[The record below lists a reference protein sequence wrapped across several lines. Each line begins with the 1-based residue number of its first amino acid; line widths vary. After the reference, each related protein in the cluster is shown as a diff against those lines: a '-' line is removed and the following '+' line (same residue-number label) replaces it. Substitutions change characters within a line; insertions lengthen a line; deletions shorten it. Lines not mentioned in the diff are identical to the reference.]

1 MSNNLNPL
9 LPKVMIGR
17 GNNTQLFDPL
27 SSIHDFN
34 LLTLDVELNVD
45 SNPSTARLSIEGS
58 YSSSV
63 IDLGSRIDI
72 WLCKTNM
79 SSKVFTGTIES
90 RKRDYGRASIVTE
103 FIARSQGSRLVQR
116 IVDIVA
122 RQRIREDGF
131 ADNTDDGTEAS
142 NLVKRIVEDVTAY
155 PKVDGAIPIAT
166 LKDEG
171 IDASIYV
178 QRSGITIPVYIM
190 QYRPALDAL
199 QELAEMTG
207 YIFFVDGDSKLHF
220 HQPGIN
226 SNSNILVFKDTLSSD
241 DDPRR
246 VGHIVEYTL
255 EDTIE
260 QVKNIIYGLGG
271 NKPKIS
277 KEVKVSNAYEL
288 LTSYRAVKINMVGV
302 ERELQYIAVRIAKVG
317 NPTVALEG
325 ELRLDDGNNRPKG
338 ALIKAFRKDHQA
350 VASIN
355 SNTQGQWIIFDV
367 GEDNLD
373 VNTPHWLILFK
384 KGDTNNTY
392 AWYHDNGS
400 NGINAYSSDGINWV
414 VQNSSYQFNYR
425 LYYSQRLLTPLADQ
439 ASIDAYGRR
448 EAVVSW
454 PTVIED
460 VELITLTKSQ
470 LDIAKRRKQ
479 IISMICIPADAI
491 VRLGDAVRVVDSRNG
506 LDAVFDVTSINYSF
520 DQGLG
525 DYNYKFTIKGI
536 RFI

>member
-17 GNNTQLFDPL
+17 DNNTQLFDPL

-260 QVKNIIYGLGG
+260 QVKNIIYGL
-271 NKPKIS
+271 
-277 KEVKVSNAYEL
+277 
-288 LTSYRAVKINMVGV
+288 
-302 ERELQYIAVRIAKVG
+302 
-317 NPTVALEG
+317 
-325 ELRLDDGNNRPKG
+325 
-338 ALIKAFRKDHQA
+338 
-350 VASIN
+350 
-355 SNTQGQWIIFDV
+355 
-367 GEDNLD
+367 
-373 VNTPHWLILFK
+373 
-384 KGDTNNTY
+384 
-392 AWYHDNGS
+392 
-400 NGINAYSSDGINWV
+400 
-414 VQNSSYQFNYR
+414 
-425 LYYSQRLLTPLADQ
+425 
-439 ASIDAYGRR
+439 
-448 EAVVSW
+448 
-454 PTVIED
+454 
-460 VELITLTKSQ
+460 
-470 LDIAKRRKQ
+470 
-479 IISMICIPADAI
+479 
-491 VRLGDAVRVVDSRNG
+491 
-506 LDAVFDVTSINYSF
+506 
-520 DQGLG
+520 
-525 DYNYKFTIKGI
+525 
-536 RFI
+536 

>member
-17 GNNTQLFDPL
+17 DNNTQLFDPL

-470 LDIAKRRKQ
+470 
-479 IISMICIPADAI
+479 
-491 VRLGDAVRVVDSRNG
+491 
-506 LDAVFDVTSINYSF
+506 
-520 DQGLG
+520 
-525 DYNYKFTIKGI
+525 
-536 RFI
+536 